1 MSYYTGDS
9 QVNNMQRRDAML
21 PDEYAEPM
29 SGGRR
34 YMHQQSPDLQGSEYM
49 RGSIHVDPSTIPMNQ
64 KPMRTTFLSQDKS
77 LYQSGPNN
85 EMMNEDETDDIRII
99 S

>member
-1 MSYYTGDS
+1 
-9 QVNNMQRRDAML
+9 
-21 PDEYAEPM
+21 
-29 SGGRR
+29 
-34 YMHQQSPDLQGSEYM
+34 M

-77 LYQSGPNN
+77 LYQSGPTN
-85 EMMNEDETDDIRII
+85 EMMNEDDTDDIRII